1 MAMQTI
7 NACFSSRREADLAL
21 EHLTQEHGVERTDI
35 FVQSAT
41 DENTAGTEVA
51 GADAAAGDPGTDR
64 RDDSALHG
72 RVEIAIDISDDQ
84 QDVVCAALRESGA
97 TVRKSVVEGKSR
109 SVRVDFRGSRY
120 IKKKKKEKR

>member
-21 EHLTQEHGVERTDI
+21 EHLTPEHGVERTDI

-51 GADAAAGDPGTDR
+51 GAYEAAGDAGTER
-64 RDDSALHG
+64 RADSGLHG
-72 RVEIAIDISDDQ
+72 GAVINNELSDDQ
-84 QDVVCAALRESGA
+84 QGVVSTAPSEKAATDNPPQSTTKTE
-97 TVRKSVVEGKSR
+97 
-109 SVRVDFRGSRY
+109 
-120 IKKKKKEKR
+120 

>member
-72 RVEIAIDISDDQ
+72 RVELSIDISDDQ
-84 QDVVCAALRESGA
+84 
-97 TVRKSVVEGKSR
+97 R
-109 SVRVDFRGSRY
+109 SEEHTSELQSLMRISYAVFCL
-120 IKKKKKEKR
+120 KKKTENLHI

>member
-64 RDDSALHG
+64 RDDRSEEHTSELQSLM
-72 RVEIAIDISDDQ
+72 RISYAVFCLKQKRARRTD
-84 QDVVCAALRESGA
+84 
-97 TVRKSVVEGKSR
+97 RKTAQKTN
-109 SVRVDFRGSRY
+109 
-120 IKKKKKEKR
+120 K